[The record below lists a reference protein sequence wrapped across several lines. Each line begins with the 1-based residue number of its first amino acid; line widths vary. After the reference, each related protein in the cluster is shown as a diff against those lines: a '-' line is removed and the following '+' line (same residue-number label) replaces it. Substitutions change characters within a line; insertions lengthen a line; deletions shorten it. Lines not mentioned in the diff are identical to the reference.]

1 MKEMTKAQKV
11 NKNGYLVAVVDDVI
25 AYEGYL
31 LNGKLVILKAP
42 MYGMKW
48 YEGLLSEEEYMDHL
62 MGNPLEYARR
72 KYGEALIKHLEE
84 FTKEV
89 LNRLKNDVKPEDI
102 RYVLKELDEDYI
114 RTLLGLSDRRGPT
127 GDPIVDSLRRIKG
140 RLMIE
145 GESEELKHLMRVAP
159 KGDFLR
165 VMVYPGYLLLIGRNN
180 GKGFGLIT
188 SDVNSTVEFI
198 KEWKGDT
205 EEEGKCNMDVDA
217 FAPVGVPFGCILKE
231 PSGKVFFRIFQRA
244 GRFIKPRKVITVD
257 LPGIKKVISEYRT
270 WVNYVEHELFRT
282 RPPHMTFPA
291 WKKMVLAYLD
301 EYPNPEDF
309 SRIIRV
315 DVGMEFP
322 IPKLEFTYGLAENS
336 SKELR
341 G

>member
-1 MKEMTKAQKV
+1 M
-11 NKNGYLVAVVDDVI
+11 DDAI

-31 LNGKLVILKAP
+31 LNGKLIILKAP

-48 YEGLLSEEEYMDHL
+48 YDGILSEEEYMDHL
-62 MGNPLEYARR
+62 MGNPIEYARR
-72 KYGEALIKHLEE
+72 KYGEALTEHLER
-84 FTKEV
+84 FTREV
-89 LNRLKNDVKPEDI
+89 LSRLKTNVKSGDI
-102 RYVLKELDEDYI
+102 RYVLKELDEDYV
-114 RTLLGLSDRRGPT
+114 RTLLGLSDNVEPAE
-127 GDPIVDSLRRIKG
+127 DPVVDSLKRIKG

-145 GESEELKHLMRVAP
+145 GKSEELNYLMKAAP
-159 KGDFLR
+159 TGDFLR
-165 VMVYPGYLLLIGRNN
+165 VMVYPGYLLLIGRSN
-180 GKGFGLIT
+180 GKGFALIT

-205 EEEGKCNMDVDA
+205 EEEDRCNMDVDA

-231 PSGKVFFRIFQRA
+231 PSGNVFFRIFQRV
-244 GRFIKPRKVITVD
+244 GRFIKPRKVITVN
-257 LPGIKKVISEYRT
+257 PTGIKRVITEYRT

-315 DVGMEFP
+315 ETGMDFH
-322 IPKLEFTYGLAENS
+322 IPRLDFNHVLAAGEQGKLRS
-336 SKELR
+336 
-341 G
+341 